1 MKRPAS
7 SAADGSRSTH
17 DETFRARRLTLVIPS
32 LTQGG
37 AERVLTMMA
46 NHWARSG
53 HAVVLI
59 TLDASQNDT
68 CPLDPEVSRVGLG
81 LLKSSAGPL
90 QAVWNNGTR
99 LRSLRRAIRDS
110 RPDIVIS
117 FIDRMNVLTLL
128 ATRGLGLDVIVSE
141 RVDPR
146 RHEIG
151 TMWNALRRSLYP
163 RARALVVQTERVCR
177 AARPLVRRKPVYV
190 IPNAIKVPKEPAA
203 TLPAEQQS
211 GRRIVAMG
219 RLVPQKGFDLLIQAF
234 AQTAAEHP
242 EWRLHILGNGPQ
254 QRELEQLAGAG
265 DVSERV
271 SFGGWVAETT
281 DFLRQSD
288 LFVLSSRYE
297 GFPNALLEAM
307 ACGLPAVSFD
317 CDSGPAEIIRD
328 GIDGL
333 LVEAE
338 NVEALAK
345 AMKRLMSDDELRR
358 RMRARAPEVIERFGV
373 DEFFRRWECV
383 LNGGAEEVIS
393 SESIESQRSETI
405 SGTGT

>member
-1 MKRPAS
+1 M
-7 SAADGSRSTH
+7 
-17 DETFRARRLTLVIPS
+17 TLVIPS

-37 AERVLTMMA
+37 AERVLTMTA
-46 NHWARSG
+46 NHWARLG

-68 CPLDPEVSRVGLG
+68 CPLNPEVSRVGLG

-110 RPDIVIS
+110 QPDVVIS

-146 RHEIG
+146 RHDIG
-151 TMWNALRRSLYP
+151 SMWNALRRSLYP
-163 RARALVVQTERVCR
+163 RARALVVQTERVCHATR
-177 AARPLVRRKPVYV
+177 SLVRGKPIYV
-190 IPNAIKVPKEPAA
+190 IPNAIEMPKEP
-203 TLPAEQQS
+203 TGTPPADEPS
-211 GRRIVAMG
+211 GCRIVAMG

-234 AQTAAEHP
+234 AQIAAEHP
-242 EWRLHILGNGPQ
+242 NWRLHILGNGPQ
-254 QRELEQLAGAG
+254 QSELEQLARAG
-265 DVSERV
+265 DVTERV
-271 SFGGWVAETT
+271 SFGGWVAETAN
-281 DFLRQSD
+281 FLRQSD

-333 LVEAE
+333 LVDAE
-338 NVEALAK
+338 NVDALAE
-345 AMKRLMSDDELRR
+345 AMERLMSDEELRR
-358 RMRARAPEVIERFGV
+358 RLATRAPEVIERFSV

-383 LNGGAEEVIS
+383 LDGAAEKVVS
-393 SESIESQRSETI
+393 SGCVKSQQTGTI
-405 SGTGT
+405 SGT